1 MNTVYKINRLCNIN
15 TNNPTP
21 CKFNMDIAINIV
33 PVKKNKKFENFVLG
47 INNFQ
52 QCYECFGC
60 GCTLGYGFNVEKF
73 VESIEIDV
81 VPPTGIINSD
91 EEGYGGI
98 LFARGSLGYK
108 YGCTLTNSVGV
119 IDSDYRGEIMARITN
134 ISKEQHIIKPG
145 ERFVQ
150 LVIVPVPETEYVE
163 DELSDT
169 ERGVGGFGST
179 GRG

>member
-1 MNTVYKINRLCNIN
+1 MDTVYKINRLCNIN

-91 EEGYGGI
+91 EEGYDGI
-98 LFARGSLGYK
+98 F
-108 YGCTLTNSVGV
+108 C
-119 IDSDYRGEIMARITN
+119 D
-134 ISKEQHIIKPG
+134 EQHVFCVKINIRNEEPIYAWVHNDHNG
-145 ERFVQ
+145 YYCHSVYY
-150 LVIVPVPETEYVE
+150 T
-163 DELSDT
+163 DDT
-169 ERGVGGFGST
+169 LKIDCWDSSESI
-179 GRG
+179 

>member
-91 EEGYGGI
+91 EEGYDGI
-98 LFARGSLGYK
+98 F
-108 YGCTLTNSVGV
+108 C
-119 IDSDYRGEIMARITN
+119 D
-134 ISKEQHIIKPG
+134 EQHVFCVKINIRNEEPIYAWVYNDHNGYYSHTVYYTNGTLKVDYWNSS
-145 ERFVQ
+145 ES
-150 LVIVPVPETEYVE
+150 I
-163 DELSDT
+163 
-169 ERGVGGFGST
+169 
-179 GRG
+179 

>member
-91 EEGYGGI
+91 EEGYDGI
-98 LFARGSLGYK
+98 F
-108 YGCTLTNSVGV
+108 C
-119 IDSDYRGEIMARITN
+119 D
-134 ISKEQHIIKPG
+134 EQHVFCVKINIRNEEPIYAWVHNDHNG
-145 ERFVQ
+145 YYCHSVYY
-150 LVIVPVPETEYVE
+150 T
-163 DELSDT
+163 DDT
-169 ERGVGGFGST
+169 LKIDCWDSSESI
-179 GRG
+179 

>member
-15 TNNPTP
+15 TNNPTL

-91 EEGYGGI
+91 EEGYDGI
-98 LFARGSLGYK
+98 F
-108 YGCTLTNSVGV
+108 C
-119 IDSDYRGEIMARITN
+119 D
-134 ISKEQHIIKPG
+134 EQHVFCVKINIRNEEPIYAWVHNDHNG
-145 ERFVQ
+145 YYCHSVYY
-150 LVIVPVPETEYVE
+150 T
-163 DELSDT
+163 DDT
-169 ERGVGGFGST
+169 LKIDCWDSSESI
-179 GRG
+179 